1 MKHKIA
7 AQLYTVRDLLEED
20 FPGVLREL
28 KDMGYAGVQIS
39 GMFGH
44 DPEEIFSLMKEL
56 GLKTAGMH
64 VDINS
69 FRNDLPKV
77 LEQAELFETKDLIL
91 PYLVEEDRNVESY
104 IALKAELNEIARKLH
119 KDGYRISY
127 HNHDFEFET
136 EIEGKNALEY
146 LLDPTDDNLLLAE
159 LDVYWVKK
167 GGKEIVSFLET
178 YSNRMPIIHLK
189 DMAKDE
195 EQSFAE
201 VGNGTIDFE
210 PILRWGERNGIEWY
224 AVEQDVCPGNPLDSL
239 RVSIENLH
247 KLIDSMNE

>member
-28 KDMGYAGVQIS
+28 SEMGYAGVQIS

-44 DPEEIFSLMKEL
+44 DPKEIFSLMQEL
-56 GLKTAGMH
+56 GLRTAGMH
-64 VDINS
+64 VDLNK
-69 FRNDLPKV
+69 FRNELPAV

-91 PYLVEEDRNVESY
+91 PYLVEEDRNAESY
-104 IALKAELNEIARKLH
+104 IALKKELNEIASKLQG
-119 KDGYRISY
+119 DGYRISY

-136 EIEGKNALEY
+136 EIDGQNALDY
-146 LLDPTDDNLLLAE
+146 LLDPSEDNLLLAE
-159 LDVYWVKK
+159 LDVYWLKK
-167 GGKEIVSFLET
+167 GGKDIVSYLDT

-195 EQSFAE
+195 SESFAE
-201 VGNGTIDFE
+201 VGTGSISFE
-210 PILRWGERNGIEWY
+210 PILRWGEENGVEWY
-224 AVEQDVCPGNPLDSL
+224 AVEQDECQGNPLDSL
-239 RVSIENLH
+239 RVSIGNLH
-247 KLIDSMNE
+247 KMIDKL